1 MGYPL
6 HAPRL
11 RIFPRKPTALP
22 WFRTGAVPLRRSRGR
37 SISLIRIHCTHC
49 MDHTF
54 FSHCEYTP
62 GMRVP
67 LVCVIVLFASLSFAA
82 TPGTPAP
89 RTGDEIVVCGQFFHT
104 GTPIVLWLDPGG
116 YDAYRMD
123 MKKSPIIPGA
133 PPVPEARPL
142 TRPAYGVRSSPLTD
156 AEVEQV
162 RGGNWTL
169 PELQQKVDQFVLHYD
184 VCGTSREC
192 FRVLHTR
199 GLSVHFMCD
208 IDGTIYQTID
218 LKDETWHATSSN
230 GRSIGVE
237 IANMGAYPISAS
249 PLPLME
255 WYSRDARTH
264 QTRITLPARFGD
276 GGVRTP
282 NFIGHPSRPDL
293 ITANIQGEI
302 YRQYDFTPQQYNA
315 LAHLAATLCT
325 VFPKIQPDYPRLK
338 MSLGQPTTAASTRP
352 APSDLTVRPGAIAE
366 IEQPGALIPHALSP
380 GQLDEYQGI
389 LGHYHVQLDKQ
400 DPGPAFQ
407 WDNFITETRT
417 LMSPAARAAN
427 LRYRHQPARFIAS
440 PPPKPATTIATTRP
454 S

>member
-1 MGYPL
+1 MR
-6 HAPRL
+6 A
-11 RIFPRKPTALP
+11 IFLTLLL
-22 WFRTGAVPLRRSRGR
+22 T
-37 SISLIRIHCTHC
+37 
-49 MDHTF
+49 
-54 FSHCEYTP
+54 
-62 GMRVP
+62 
-67 LVCVIVLFASLSFAA
+67 SFAVA
-82 TPGTPAP
+82 AVPGTPAP

-104 GTPIVLWLDPGG
+104 GTPVVLWIDPGG

-123 MKKSPIIPGA
+123 MKTLPVIAGA
-133 PPVPEARPL
+133 APATQPALLRH
-142 TRPAYGVRSSPLTD
+142 PAYGVREAPLTD
-156 AEVEQV
+156 EEVEHV

-184 VCGTSREC
+184 VCGVSRNC
-192 FRVLHTR
+192 FQVLHTR

-237 IANMGAYPISAS
+237 IANMGAYPITSS

-255 WYSRDARTH
+255 WYARDPRTH
-264 QTRITLPARFGD
+264 QTRITVPARFGD

-282 NFIGHPSRPDL
+282 GFVGQPSR
-293 ITANIQGEI
+293 ANMVSGNIQGEI

-338 MSLGQPTTAASTRP
+338 ANLGQPTTGATTHP
-352 APSDLTVRPGAIAE
+352 APSDMTVRPAALAE
-366 IEQPGALIPHALSP
+366 LEQPGVLIPHALSP
-380 GQLDEYQGI
+380 QQLDEYQGI

-407 WDNFITETRT
+407 WENFITETRS
-417 LMSPAARAAN
+417 LMSASARAAN
-427 LRYRHQPARFIAS
+427 LQHRHQPARFIVSA
-440 PPPKPATTIATTRP
+440 PKPTTGPARP